1 MRKFIFTGPV
11 GAGKTTAIQTIT
23 EDGILHTDV
32 KTSDATGLR
41 KETTTVAMDFAVV
54 QLSNKE
60 LVHVYGT
67 PGQERFDFMWDIL
80 SENANGLIILLDNSR
95 NYPYRDLRYY
105 VEAFADLIKKVPLA
119 IGVTRMDVKDT
130 PNLDQYRYWLQQLA
144 VDALLFNLDARNK
157 NDVLTLLEQLAGNEA
172 KTTRA
177 SQHAVL
183 PLQSRIEQA
192 PTVLNSLDHIASIKG
207 VVSASLADAY
217 GETLMTTH
225 NKDNHAEVS
234 AYLTA
239 ISDTI
244 ANTLELGN
252 VKRVMLKGNQENN
265 LHLFL
270 DEAQTLSIEAEKKIS
285 MPAMAQQVEDILQW
299 S

>member
-32 KTSDATGLR
+32 KTSDAAGLR

-60 LVHVYGT
+60 LVHIYGT

-80 SENANGLIILLDNSR
+80 SENADGLIILLDNSR

-105 VEAFADLIKKVPLA
+105 IEAFAGLIEKVPLA
-119 IGVTRMDVKDT
+119 IGVTRMDVKDN
-130 PNLDQYRYWLQQLA
+130 PNLDQYRYWLQQLSVEA
-144 VDALLFNLDARNK
+144 SLFNLDAREK
-157 NDVLTLLEQLAGNEA
+157 NDVLMVLEQLAGISVN
-172 KTTRA
+172 TA
-177 SQHAVL
+177 SQQAVL
-183 PLQSRIEQA
+183 PLQSRVEQS
-192 PTVLNSLDHIASIKG
+192 PTVLNTLDHIASING

-234 AYLTA
+234 AYLSA

-244 ANTLELGN
+244 ASTLELGH
-252 VKRVMLKGNQENN
+252 VKRVMLKGHKENN

-270 DEAQTLSIEAEKKIS
+270 DEAQTLSIEAEKKVS